1 MRKVTV
7 QWSQLCEN
15 ELKKRGCDPRRSRD
29 TSSFGR
35 LRSQTVLPSLNMVRG
50 MAICRGRW
58 ILPREGGWSHGLGL
72 WAVATRLTLFVFV
85 PKYHQ
90 MCGSCQG
97 QRSRAPFGKMRKNK
111 TTKEQLF
118 FVPLLLLLFV
128 NAKRHVRHTRRL
140 FTKSVY
146 ARVKHFQVRVEQSS
160 TLFF

>member
-1 MRKVTV
+1 MRMNK
-7 QWSQLCEN
+7 
-15 ELKKRGCDPRRSRD
+15 KKRGCDPRRSRD

-35 LRSQTVLPSLNMVRG
+35 LRSQTVLSSLNMVRG
-50 MAICRGRW
+50 MATCRGRW

-72 WAVATRLTLFVFV
+72 WAVATRLTLFVFF

-118 FVPLLLLLFV
+118 F
-128 NAKRHVRHTRRL
+128 
-140 FTKSVY
+140 S
-146 ARVKHFQVRVEQSS
+146 SS
-160 TLFF
+160 TSSFRQCQKACMCVTPAACSRSQFPLV